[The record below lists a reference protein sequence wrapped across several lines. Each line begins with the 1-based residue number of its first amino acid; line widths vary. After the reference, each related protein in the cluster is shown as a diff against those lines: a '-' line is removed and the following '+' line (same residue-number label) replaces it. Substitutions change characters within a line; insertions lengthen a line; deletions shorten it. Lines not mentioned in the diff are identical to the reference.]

1 MAQDDSHPY
10 QHFNLKFVAIAL
22 FTLFAAGLVNA
33 AIDPYGV
40 INVPIRSQI
49 NQLKPQQFN
58 NVRLFKAAG
67 IIHHRPDVVLL
78 GSSRADLGLDPQHP
92 ALGSARQAYNLGLV
106 GPNMHEV
113 RRYLDHAIANQP
125 DLKTVVLGIDFF
137 MFNDYKQDESDF
149 VDSRLGRHHLSI
161 QDLLNVTLS
170 VDALT
175 SSYQT
180 VRASLKSD
188 AYYLYRDDGMRYI
201 YQDEPKGSA
210 EDRFKESMQGYLNTE
225 GYYKRY
231 ARSDEQLLHLKAVVD
246 LCRDRG
252 IELKIFI
259 SPSHATQWETLHD
272 AGLWEQFEDW
282 KRDVVQMTPVWDF
295 SGYTTVTTEPISD
308 HMHYYWDS
316 SHYRDKTGDLVI
328 DRLFGDP
335 DMNVPPDFGVWVT
348 PDTIDTHLAQNRRD
362 RQVWVSQNPDD
373 LKLVRDISSESRIA
387 SE

>member
-1 MAQDDSHPY
+1 
-10 QHFNLKFVAIAL
+10 VAIAL
-22 FTLFAAGLVNA
+22 STLVAAGLVNA

-40 INVPIRSQI
+40 INAPIRAQI

-67 IIHHRPDVVLL
+67 VIHHRPDAVLM

-92 ALGSARQAYNLGLV
+92 ALSSARQAYNLGLV

-125 DLKTVVLGIDFF
+125 DLNTVVLGIDFF

-149 VDSRLGRHHLSI
+149 VASRLGRHHLSI
-161 QDLLNVTLS
+161 PDLLNVTLS

-175 SSYQT
+175 SSYKT
-180 VRASLKSD
+180 VRASVKSD

-201 YQDEPKGSA
+201 HQNKPKGSA
-210 EDRFKESMQGYLNTE
+210 EERFKESMQGYLNAD

-231 ARSDEQLLHLKAVVD
+231 AHSDEQLRHLNAVVD

-252 IELKIFI
+252 IDLKIFM

-282 KRDVVQMTPVWDF
+282 KRDVVRLTPVWDF
-295 SGYTTVTTEPISD
+295 SGYNTVTTEPISD
-308 HMHYYWDS
+308 HMHHYWDS
-316 SHYRDKTGDLVI
+316 SHYRKETGDLVL
-328 DRLFGDP
+328 DRLLGDP
-335 DMNVPPDFGVWVT
+335 DTNVPPDFGVWVT
-348 PDTIDTHLAQNRRD
+348 PDTIDAHLAQNRRD
-362 RQVWVSQNPDD
+362 RHAWMSQNPGD
-373 LKLVRDISSESRIA
+373 LKLVREISTQSQIA